1 MAARSPIVAGSETL
15 ITMSAVQQPSPAPHG
30 AGSAEPEELEEPGK
44 PGEPGEAKP
53 GQPGPQ
59 SEAARGTEAW
69 QDPANSEATQQ
80 ESTDPWE
87 RFGWLMATIWLLF
100 LGYAIANV
108 VTSDVPLW
116 AQVLG
121 VAAIVAFAAV
131 YIIGFIRVGRAAT
144 QADRIRVGI
153 THLALMVLLTG
164 SLIPLLGIW
173 TLSMTPFI
181 VALAM
186 FVLPLMWAGG
196 VAAAI
201 IAVALISSLATDA
214 LATTWFFIPIIAM
227 VGAGNGLVRYLEQR
241 QASHRAME
249 EERQLMAERDR
260 VARDV
265 HDVLGHSLT
274 VITVKAELAER
285 LIDADPEAAKA
296 ELAQIRSMT
305 RESLAEI
312 RATVAG
318 LRVARL
324 GDELE
329 HAGAA
334 LRDAGIEAE
343 VPDEVDVVD
352 PRHRLVLGWV
362 LREAVTNVVRHSR
375 ASRCTVQLG
384 SASLVVIDDG
394 VGPGHA
400 ATSPS
405 GGLSWGRR
413 SGTGLTGVA
422 ERVRGAGGTLSI
434 TAADGGGTRL
444 EVHW

>member
-1 MAARSPIVAGSETL
+1 MTDDATAPSAA
-15 ITMSAVQQPSPAPHG
+15 PSP
-30 AGSAEPEELEEPGK
+30 
-44 PGEPGEAKP
+44 
-53 GQPGPQ
+53 
-59 SEAARGTEAW
+59 W
-69 QDPANSEATQQ
+69 D
-80 ESTDPWE
+80 
-87 RFGWLMATIWLLF
+87 RFGWLMGGIWLLF
-100 LGYAIANV
+100 LAFPLAAIL
-108 VTSDVPLW
+108 TSDLT
-116 AQVLG
+116 LG
-121 VAAIVAFAAV
+121 LKITASALLAAFGAV
-131 YIIGFIRVGRAAT
+131 YVYGFVRLNRARGS
-144 QADRIRVGI
+144 QQERWLL
-153 THLALMVLLTG
+153 LAAMVLLTLALG
-164 SLIPLLGIW
+164 LIIGVDALGLMAYLVAFGMFSQPLRRALWMAVGW
-173 TLSMTPFI
+173 LALTLVVLLLTGMLAARPVFLIIPVGVGVVT
-181 VALAM
+181 ALIRWIDDRQDRHM
-186 FVLPLMWAGG
+186 
-196 VAAAI
+196 
-201 IAVALISSLATDA
+201 AVAQEL
-214 LATTWFFIPIIAM
+214 
-227 VGAGNGLVRYLEQR
+227 NLV
-241 QASHRAME
+241 
-249 EERQLMAERDR
+249 AERER

-274 VITVKAELAER
+274 VITVKSELAER
-285 LIDADPEAAKA
+285 LVDADPEAAKA

-434 TAADGGGTRL
+434 TAAEGGGTRL